1 MYFPPASHTIFS
13 LGLDCLSGLF
23 WLEMMVTGVTL
34 KYVHDASK
42 FYFIPKKFPWY
53 KNRLLFLVVSLAF
66 NGWALGTPTNLKI
79 VNLEMFLSKG
89 KTGTIKWN
97 IDWRKGHPET
107 APPRD
112 PSHLQTPNSTTITDI
127 KNACWEEPGMAIT
140 WEFLPAPDQYR
151 YRYSQLTMWL
161 SPGTPMEELGEG
173 LKELKGIATL

>member
-107 APPRD
+107 APPGN
-112 PSHLQTPNSTTITDI
+112 PSNIHLLYISYIIDKPGCYC
-127 KNACWEEPGMAIT
+127 ACQEVLADGSLI
-140 WEFLPAPDQYR
+140 
-151 YRYSQLTMWL
+151 WL
-161 SPGTPMEELGEG
+161 SPDRLC
-173 LKELKGIATL
+173 